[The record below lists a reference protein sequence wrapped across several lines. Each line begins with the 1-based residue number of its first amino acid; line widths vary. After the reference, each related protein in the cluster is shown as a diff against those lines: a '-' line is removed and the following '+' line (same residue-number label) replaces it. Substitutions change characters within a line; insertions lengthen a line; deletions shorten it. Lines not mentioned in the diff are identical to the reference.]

1 MDDYNEVRNQQPEN
15 NEENEQ
21 FTDQMLLA
29 ISKKY
34 EGWNRDEHGQEHDVQ
49 GGLLH
54 PAKPRANKCRRRGPR
69 SLGKPV
75 HITTPFPE
83 ASMRLIKAVARS
95 CSRS

>member
-34 EGWNRDEHGQEHDVQ
+34 EGWNRDEHGQEHDDKQVY
-49 GGLLH
+49 GAGRNGNL
-54 PAKPRANKCRRRGPR
+54 
-69 SLGKPV
+69 
-75 HITTPFPE
+75 
-83 ASMRLIKAVARS
+83 RLVARLGCEGGES
-95 CSRS
+95 HHDRQQVPTDESN